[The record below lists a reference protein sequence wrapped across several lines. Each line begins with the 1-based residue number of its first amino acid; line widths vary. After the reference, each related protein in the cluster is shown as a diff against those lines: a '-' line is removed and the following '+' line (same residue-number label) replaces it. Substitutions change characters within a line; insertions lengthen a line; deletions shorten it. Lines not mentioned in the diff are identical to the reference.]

1 MNDMIKIM
9 DIKSEIDLQSK
20 HPHVKSQYKNNDRP
34 QAKNNIEHELF
45 YQQNG
50 RYPHS
55 EEDSISQEISDRA
68 IEIEE
73 YLSK

>member
-34 QAKNNIEHELF
+34 QAKNNIEH
-45 YQQNG
+45 
-50 RYPHS
+50 
-55 EEDSISQEISDRA
+55 
-68 IEIEE
+68 
-73 YLSK
+73 